1 MIDKSPST
9 YDEDELNIRETI
21 KILID
26 SKKLII
32 SSIFFFTIAASIYS
46 HFQKSEFKTSALIEI
61 GRTINPQNETKLIE
75 QPESLIRFLRI
86 NEIKNKSQSQSQSQK
101 LSLKVLEGRLI
112 SMEISSISPKRDREL
127 LNQYI
132 SKIKERHIEK
142 INSASELLNNKIDS
156 INGRIYLLNLEF
168 KDVEEPNSGY
178 YQVLFQLES
187 EIENLMGKLDLLH
200 NSSVQK
206 TKLIGDVKSIDI
218 KIKSSLIII
227 VGFVLGLIAGI
238 FLVLI
243 NNSIKSYRQ

>member
-9 YDEDELNIRETI
+9 YDEDEIDIRENI
-21 KILID
+21 KILIE

-32 SSIFFFTIAASIYS
+32 ISIIFFTIAASIYS
-46 HFQKSEFKTSALIEI
+46 YFQKSEFETSALIEI
-61 GRTINPQNETKLIE
+61 GQTINHGNEQKLIE

-86 NEIKNKSQSQSQSQK
+86 NEIKNQNQNQNHSQK

-112 SMEISSISPKRDREL
+112 RMEITSISPERDREI

-132 SKIKERHIEK
+132 SKIKERHTEK
-142 INSASELLNNKIDS
+142 INSASELLINKIDS
-156 INGRIYLLNLEF
+156 INSRIYLLNIEF

-187 EIENLMGKLDLLH
+187 EIENLMDKLDLLN
-200 NSSVQK
+200 NSSIQK

-243 NNSIKSYRQ
+243 NNSIKS

>member
-9 YDEDELNIRETI
+9 YDEDEIDIRENI
-21 KILID
+21 KILIE

-32 SSIFFFTIAASIYS
+32 ISIIFFTIAASIYS
-46 HFQKSEFKTSALIEI
+46 YFQKSEFKTSALIEI
-61 GRTINPQNETKLIE
+61 GQTINPGNEQKLIE

-86 NEIKNKSQSQSQSQK
+86 NEIKNQNQNQNHSQK

-112 SMEISSISPKRDREL
+112 RMEITSISPERDREI

-132 SKIKERHIEK
+132 SKIKERHTEK
-142 INSASELLNNKIDS
+142 INSASELLINKIDS
-156 INGRIYLLNLEF
+156 INSRIYLLNIEF

-187 EIENLMGKLDLLH
+187 EIENLMDKLDLLN
-200 NSSVQK
+200 NSSIQK

-243 NNSIKSYRQ
+243 NNSIKS